1 MAAEKLGVADRL
13 GATTGAEAATGAE
26 AFGFIGA
33 EGLAGAL
40 AASDINAA
48 LPVVDSAL
56 RLSRLNSLAVFVV
69 AGCAIVNPVA
79 S

>member
-1 MAAEKLGVADRL
+1 MLADNL
-13 GATTGAEAATGAE
+13 GATAGAEAATGAE

-33 EGLAGAL
+33 DGLAGAL
-40 AASDINAA
+40 AASDISAA